1 MKRGLFLI
9 LLALAVLWFGTPE
22 QVQAAMASID
32 LQVESDTVRVGDEF
46 EVTLWINVQP
56 AEGESSQAAIIG
68 DFEAYL
74 IYNADVIEFVT
85 APSCITGGAGAGM
98 LRIAD
103 IGADASV
110 GSRKYVIRFQAI
122 ARGVSEVSLDSRP
135 IVYTYGMDQAMSVS
149 SNVLTLAVE
158 AAQDAS
164 DNANLSALKVSPGKL
179 SPAFATTVR
188 EYEVSVPYET
198 ERLIVS
204 ALTEDENAVVGVNG
218 STGLQVG
225 RNTVVVTV
233 TAENGTEKRYYL
245 YVTRE
250 KEAPEPTPVPE
261 KPEPVGFEKG
271 IHAEQTDGSVLL
283 SFGGSYKVSE
293 DASAYIAPTGYE
305 ETVLYVD
312 GIRIK
317 AYAKRDTPDA
327 DFYVLV
333 LEDELG
339 VSGYYRYDREQQTL
353 QRYDESRI
361 ELRQVVEEDNSAL
374 YKTLDK
380 YKSQQVFLVFM
391 VAMFLAL
398 SVLLLL
404 IVVKLYRQGHTGED
418 ELDDSL

>member
-9 LLALAVLWFGTPE
+9 LFALVAAFAGMPV
-22 QVQAAMASID
+22 VAQAAVATID
-32 LQVESDTVRVGDEF
+32 LQTESDTVRVGDEF

-74 IYNADVIEFVT
+74 IYNADVMEFVT
-85 APSCITGGAGAGM
+85 APSCITGGAGM

-103 IGADASV
+103 MGADASV

-122 ARGVSEVSLDSRP
+122 ARGVSDVSLDSRP

-158 AAQDAS
+158 ASRDAS
-164 DNANLSALKVSPGKL
+164 DNANLSALKVSPGKI

-188 EYEVSVPYET
+188 EYEVTVPYET
-198 ERLIVS
+198 EMLVVS

-218 STGLQVG
+218 STGLKVG
-225 RNTVVVTV
+225 RNTVTVTV

-250 KEAPEPTPVPE
+250 KEAPELTEAPE
-261 KPEPVGFEKG
+261 EPAPDGFEKG
-271 IHAEQTDGSVLL
+271 LHATQEDGSIVL
-283 SFGGSYKVSE
+283 SFGGAYKVSE
-293 DASAYIAPTGYE
+293 DTSAYVAPTGYE

-312 GIRIK
+312 GIRVK
-317 AYAKRDTPDA
+317 AYVKRDTPDA
-327 DFYVLV
+327 DFFVLV

-339 VSGYYRYDREQQTL
+339 ISGYYRYDREQQTL

-361 ELRQVVEEDNSAL
+361 ELRQVVAEDNSAL
-374 YKTLDK
+374 YDTIDK
-380 YKSQQVFLVFM
+380 YKSQQVFLVFT

-404 IVVKLYRQGHTGED
+404 IIVKLYRQGHTGED

>member
-1 MKRGLFLI
+1 MKRGLFMI
-9 LLALAVLWFGTPE
+9 LFAMAVLVFGAPE
-22 QVQAAMASID
+22 TAQAAMASID
-32 LQVESDTVRVGDEF
+32 LQTESDTVRVGDEF

-56 AEGESSQAAIIG
+56 AEGESPQAAIIG

-74 IYNADVIEFVT
+74 IYNADVMEFVT
-85 APSCITGGAGAGM
+85 APSCITGGAGM

-103 IGADASV
+103 MGADASV
-110 GSRKYVIRFQAI
+110 GSRKYVIRFRAI
-122 ARGVSEVSLDSRP
+122 ARGVSDVSLDSRP
-135 IVYTYGMDQAMSVS
+135 IVYTYGMDEAMSVS

-188 EYEVSVPYET
+188 EYEVTVPYET
-198 ERLIVS
+198 EMLVVS

-250 KEAPEPTPVPE
+250 KEAPEPTKAPE

-271 IHAEQTDGSVLL
+271 LHASQTEGGILL

-293 DASAYIAPTGYE
+293 EDSAYVAPTGYE

-317 AYAKRDTPDA
+317 AYVKRDTPDV

-361 ELRQVVEEDNSAL
+361 ELRQVVEEDNTAL
-374 YKTLDK
+374 YETLDK
-380 YKSQQVFLVFM
+380 YKSQQVFLLFTL
-391 VAMFLAL
+391 AMFLAL
-398 SVLLLL
+398 CVLLLL

>member
-1 MKRGLFLI
+1 MKRGLFMI
-9 LLALAVLWFGTPE
+9 LFAMAVLVFGAPE
-22 QVQAAMASID
+22 TAQAAMASID
-32 LQVESDTVRVGDEF
+32 LQTESDTVRVGDEF

-56 AEGESSQAAIIG
+56 AEGESPQAAIIG

-74 IYNADVIEFVT
+74 IYNADVMEFVT
-85 APSCITGGAGAGM
+85 APSCITGGAGM

-103 IGADASV
+103 MGADASV
-110 GSRKYVIRFQAI
+110 GSRKYVIRFRAI
-122 ARGVSEVSLDSRP
+122 ARGVSDVSLDSRP
-135 IVYTYGMDQAMSVS
+135 IVYTYGMDEAMSVS

-188 EYEVSVPYET
+188 EYEVTVPYET
-198 ERLIVS
+198 EMLVVS

-250 KEAPEPTPVPE
+250 KEAPEPTKAPE

-271 IHAEQTDGSVLL
+271 LHASQTEGGILL

-293 DASAYIAPTGYE
+293 EDSAYVAPTGYE

-317 AYAKRDTPDA
+317 AYVKRDTPDA

-333 LEDELG
+333 LTDELG

-361 ELRQVVEEDNSAL
+361 ELRQVVEEDNTAL
-374 YKTLDK
+374 YETLDK
-380 YKSQQVFLVFM
+380 YKSQQVFLLFTL
-391 VAMFLAL
+391 AMFLAL
-398 SVLLLL
+398 CVLLLL
-404 IVVKLYRQGHTGED
+404 IVVKLYRQGHTDED
-418 ELDDSL
+418 ELDDNL

>member
-9 LLALAVLWFGTPE
+9 LFVIAALFVVTPE
-22 QVQAAMASID
+22 RAEAAVATIELQA
-32 LQVESDTVRVGDEF
+32 ESDTVRVDDEF

-56 AEGESSQAAIIG
+56 AEGESPQAAIIG

-74 IYNADVIEFVT
+74 IYNADVMEFVT
-85 APSCITGGAGAGM
+85 APSCITGGAGM

-103 IGADASV
+103 MGADASV
-110 GSRKYVIRFQAI
+110 GSRKYVIRFRAI
-122 ARGVSEVSLDSRP
+122 ARGVSDISLDSRP
-135 IVYTYGMDQAMSVS
+135 IVYTYGMDNAMSVS

-158 AAQDAS
+158 ASQNAS
-164 DNANLSALKVSPGKL
+164 DNANLSALKVSPGKI

-188 EYEVSVPYET
+188 EYEVTIPYEA
-198 ERLIVS
+198 EMLVVS

-218 STGLQVG
+218 STGLKVG

-250 KEAPEPTPVPE
+250 EE
-261 KPEPVGFEKG
+261 KPEPTEAPERPAPEGFAKG
-271 IHAEQTDGSVLL
+271 LHATQEGESVLL

-293 DASAYIAPTGYE
+293 DDRAYVAPTGYE

-317 AYAKRDTPDA
+317 AYVKRDTPAA
-327 DFYVLV
+327 DFYILV
-333 LEDELG
+333 LTDELG

-353 QRYDESRI
+353 QRYDEERI
-361 ELRQVVEEDNSAL
+361 EVRQVVEEDNSAL
-374 YKTLDK
+374 YETLDK
-380 YKSQQVFLVFM
+380 YKSQQVFLVFL

-398 SVLLLL
+398 CVLLLL
-404 IVVKLYRQGHTGED
+404 IVVKLYRQGHTNED

>member
-1 MKRGLFLI
+1 MKRGLLMI
-9 LLALAVLWFGTPE
+9 LFAMAVLVFGAPE
-22 QVQAAMASID
+22 TAQAAMASID
-32 LQVESDTVRVGDEF
+32 LQTESDTVRVGDEF

-56 AEGESSQAAIIG
+56 AEGESPQAAIIG

-74 IYNADVIEFVT
+74 IYNADVMEFVT
-85 APSCITGGAGAGM
+85 APSCITGGAGM

-103 IGADASV
+103 MGADASV
-110 GSRKYVIRFQAI
+110 GSRKYVIRFRAI
-122 ARGVSEVSLDSRP
+122 ARGVSDVSLDSRP
-135 IVYTYGMDQAMSVS
+135 IVYTYGMDNAMSVS
-149 SNVLTLAVE
+149 SNVLTLAIE

-188 EYEVSVPYET
+188 EYEVTVPYET
-198 ERLIVS
+198 EMLVVS

-218 STGLQVG
+218 STELKVG

-250 KEAPEPTPVPE
+250 KEAPEPTKAQE
-261 KPEPVGFEKG
+261 KPKPEGFEKG
-271 IHAEQTDGSVLL
+271 LHASQTEGGILL

-293 DASAYIAPTGYE
+293 EDSAYVAPTGYE

-317 AYAKRDTPDA
+317 AYVKRDTPDA

-333 LEDELG
+333 LTDELG

-361 ELRQVVEEDNSAL
+361 ELRQVVEEDNTAL
-374 YKTLDK
+374 YETLDK
-380 YKSQQVFLVFM
+380 YKSRQVFLLFTL
-391 VAMFLAL
+391 AMFLAL
-398 SVLLLL
+398 CVLLLL

>member
-1 MKRGLFLI
+1 MILF
-9 LLALAVLWFGTPE
+9 AMAVLVFGAPE
-22 QVQAAMASID
+22 TAQAAMASID
-32 LQVESDTVRVGDEF
+32 LQTESDTVRVGDEF
-46 EVTLWINVQP
+46 EVPLWINVQP
-56 AEGESSQAAIIG
+56 AEGESPQAAIIG

-74 IYNADVIEFVT
+74 IYNADVMEFVT
-85 APSCITGGAGAGM
+85 APSCITGGAGM

-103 IGADASV
+103 MGADASV
-110 GSRKYVIRFQAI
+110 GSRKYVIRFRAI
-122 ARGVSEVSLDSRP
+122 ARGVSDVSLDSRP
-135 IVYTYGMDQAMSVS
+135 IVYTYGMDEAMSVS

-188 EYEVSVPYET
+188 EYEVTVPYET
-198 ERLIVS
+198 EMLVVS

-250 KEAPEPTPVPE
+250 KEAPEPTKAPE

-271 IHAEQTDGSVLL
+271 LHASQTEGGILL

-293 DASAYIAPTGYE
+293 EDSAYVAPTGYE

-317 AYAKRDTPDA
+317 AYVKRDTPDV

-353 QRYDESRI
+353 QRYDESRV
-361 ELRQVVEEDNSAL
+361 ELRQVVEEDNTAL
-374 YKTLDK
+374 YETLDK
-380 YKSQQVFLVFM
+380 YKSQQVFFLFTL
-391 VAMFLAL
+391 AMFLAL
-398 SVLLLL
+398 CVLLLL

>member
-1 MKRGLFLI
+1 MILF
-9 LLALAVLWFGTPE
+9 AMAVLVFGAPE
-22 QVQAAMASID
+22 TAQAAMASID
-32 LQVESDTVRVGDEF
+32 LQTESDTVRVGDEF

-56 AEGESSQAAIIG
+56 AEGESPQAAIIG

-74 IYNADVIEFVT
+74 IYNADVMEFVT
-85 APSCITGGAGAGM
+85 APSCITGGAGM

-103 IGADASV
+103 MGADASV
-110 GSRKYVIRFQAI
+110 GSRKYVIRFRAI
-122 ARGVSEVSLDSRP
+122 ARGVSDVSLDSRP
-135 IVYTYGMDQAMSVS
+135 IVYTYGMDEAMSVS

-188 EYEVSVPYET
+188 EYEVTVPYET
-198 ERLIVS
+198 EMLVVS

-250 KEAPEPTPVPE
+250 KEAPEPTKAPE

-271 IHAEQTDGSVLL
+271 LHASQTEGGILL

-293 DASAYIAPTGYE
+293 EDSAYVAPTGYE

-317 AYAKRDTPDA
+317 AYVKRDTPDV

-361 ELRQVVEEDNSAL
+361 ELRQVVEEDNTAL
-374 YKTLDK
+374 YETLDK
-380 YKSQQVFLVFM
+380 YKSQQVFLLFTL
-391 VAMFLAL
+391 AMFLAL
-398 SVLLLL
+398 CVLLLL